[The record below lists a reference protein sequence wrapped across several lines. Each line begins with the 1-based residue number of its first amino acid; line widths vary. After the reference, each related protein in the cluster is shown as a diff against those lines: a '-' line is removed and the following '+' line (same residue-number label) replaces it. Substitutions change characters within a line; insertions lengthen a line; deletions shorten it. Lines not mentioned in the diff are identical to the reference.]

1 MSLEYPEQ
9 FMVDIDSKYDGMM
22 LELLISE
29 KEIKK
34 RVQELGRQISKD
46 YQGKTPILI
55 AVLNG
60 SFIFISDLIREL
72 DIECEVDFIKLSSYM
87 NETKSSGTVRLVK
100 DISCNITDQDVLVV
114 EDIVDSGLTIQFLKN
129 RMEGGGPASVAFTTL
144 LHKREVSQLD
154 FELDYVGFNIP
165 NDFVVG
171 YGLDLDQKYRKL
183 PAIYTVK
190 NERHENGSEQRK

>member
-1 MSLEYPEQ
+1 MSLDYPEQ
-9 FMVDIDSKYDGMM
+9 FVVDINSKYDGMI
-22 LELLISE
+22 LERLISE
-29 KEIKK
+29 EEIQQ
-34 RVQELGRQISKD
+34 RVKELGQEISRN
-46 YQGKTPILI
+46 YAGKTPILI

-60 SFIFISDLIREL
+60 SFIFVSDLIREL

-100 DISCNITDQDVLVV
+100 DISCNITDQDVLAV
-114 EDIVDSGLTIQFLKN
+114 EDIVDSGLTVQFLKN
-129 RMEGGGPASVAFTTL
+129 RMEGGGPASVSFTTL
-144 LHKREVSQLD
+144 LHKQKVSQLD

-165 NDFVVG
+165 NAFVVG

-190 NERHENGSEQRK
+190 EGHRENGSE